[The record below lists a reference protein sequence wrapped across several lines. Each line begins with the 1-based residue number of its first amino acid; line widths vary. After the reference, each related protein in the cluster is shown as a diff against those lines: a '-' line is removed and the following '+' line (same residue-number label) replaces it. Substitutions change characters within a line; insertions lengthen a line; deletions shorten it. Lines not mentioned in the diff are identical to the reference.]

1 MRRVFDRGLSGNSH
15 EMTIDDGSSGFGA
28 SRVIR
33 EYAKLLQANAPVY
46 VALGV
51 LTSVAKGG
59 RPCTRSSDRFLARHG
74 RPILFVL
81 CCANLRLSGLNVLIE
96 LRLENYAVIDNLV
109 VEFGHGLNLLTGET
123 GAGKSIL
130 IDALALLLGEKASS
144 DVIRGGAD
152 RAVVAAVFEEEGPD
166 GDALAKIL
174 EANGLDE
181 SDDGSLILRR
191 EIASGGKGRV
201 FVNNQPATVAVL
213 RLLAPHLA
221 VIHAQNESILSF
233 DGAAR
238 LELLDSFAGSRF
250 DTVAN
255 AFAAWKRVRTRIDEL
270 ERGEQDRLRLV
281 DLWIFQKREIDEGR
295 LQSGEDEKL
304 ETEKRV
310 LANAEK
316 IYNAAMNAFDLLY
329 EGSGS
334 TASSLRAAHKQI
346 EELARYEPKFQEAL
360 EALQTARIS
369 VEDVGATVRD
379 YAGGI
384 HASPE
389 HLAQV
394 EDRLALLER
403 LKRKY
408 GPTLDEVIQFG
419 ADVARK
425 LSEVE
430 NKDEILRRLRSE
442 LAQAGQDYLSAAQ
455 ALSKSRT
462 SAARRLERLVEAEV
476 NDLAMKS
483 AFRIE
488 MTTST
493 EESGWTSSGID
504 QVLYMISTNPGEPL
518 RQLENIASGGEL
530 SRVMLALKASVE
542 SGTESSREREK
553 RSDSSA
559 RRKREKTSQKT
570 LVFDEIDT
578 GIGGRAAEAVGK
590 KLKTLAR
597 AHQVLCVTH
606 LPQIATFGD
615 HHYVIDKKESGG
627 RTKTSIR
634 PVTGEERT
642 EEVARMLSGAKLTE
656 TSRKHA
662 EQMIKA
668 NG

>member
-1 MRRVFDRGLSGNSH
+1 M
-15 EMTIDDGSSGFGA
+15 
-28 SRVIR
+28 
-33 EYAKLLQANAPVY
+33 
-46 VALGV
+46 
-51 LTSVAKGG
+51 
-59 RPCTRSSDRFLARHG
+59 
-74 RPILFVL
+74 
-81 CCANLRLSGLNVLIE
+81 LIE

-130 IDALALLLGEKASS
+130 IDALALLLGEKASTEVVRS
-144 DVIRGGAD
+144 GAE
-152 RAVVAAVFEEEGPD
+152 RAVVSAVFESNEAAED
-166 GDALAKIL
+166 SLAKIL

-221 VIHAQNESILSF
+221 IIHAQNESILSF
-233 DGAAR
+233 DGPAR
-238 LELLDSFAGSRF
+238 LELLDG
-250 DTVAN
+250 
-255 AFAAWKRVRTRIDEL
+255 FAASQLEPIAEAFKTWKQIRTHIDEL

-281 DLWIFQKREIDEGR
+281 DLWMFQKREIEEVR
-295 LQSGEDEKL
+295 LEAGEDEHL
-304 ETEKRV
+304 EAEKRV

-329 EGSGS
+329 EGNGS
-334 TASSLRAAHKQI
+334 TASSLRAAQKQI

-360 EALQTARIS
+360 AALDQARIS
-369 VEDVGATVRD
+369 VEDVGASVRD

-394 EDRLALLER
+394 EDRLALIDR

-408 GPTLDEVIQFG
+408 GPTLEQVIGFG
-419 ADVARK
+419 AEVARK
-425 LSEVE
+425 LSEIE

-442 LAQAGQDYLSAAQ
+442 MAKAAEEYLRAAK
-455 ALSKSRT
+455 AVSKKRAE
-462 SAARRLERLVEAEV
+462 AARKLEKLVEAEI

-483 AFRIE
+483 TFRIE
-488 MTTST
+488 MT
-493 EESGWTSSGID
+493 SSDDEVSWSAAGID
-504 QVLYMISTNPGEPL
+504 QVVYMISTNPGEPL
-518 RQLENIASGGEL
+518 RQLEHIASGGEL
-530 SRVMLALKASVE
+530 SRVMLALKASVDA
-542 SGTESSREREK
+542 SAHPAGKK
-553 RSDSSA
+553 RAHRDA
-559 RRKREKTSQKT
+559 QKT

-590 KLKTLAR
+590 KLKSLAR
-597 AHQVLCVTH
+597 THQVLCVTH

-615 HHYVIDKKESGG
+615 HHYVIEKKESGG
-627 RTKTSIR
+627 RTRTSMR
-634 PVTGEERT
+634 EVTGEERT

-662 EQMIKA
+662 EQMIRA

>member
-1 MRRVFDRGLSGNSH
+1 
-15 EMTIDDGSSGFGA
+15 
-28 SRVIR
+28 
-33 EYAKLLQANAPVY
+33 
-46 VALGV
+46 
-51 LTSVAKGG
+51 
-59 RPCTRSSDRFLARHG
+59 
-74 RPILFVL
+74 
-81 CCANLRLSGLNVLIE
+81 VLIE
-96 LRLENYAVIDNLV
+96 LRLENYAVVDNLV
-109 VEFGHGLNLLTGET
+109 VEFGPGLNLLTGET

-144 DVIRGGAD
+144 DVVRSGAE
-152 RAVVAAVFEEEGPD
+152 RAVVATVFESA
-166 GDALAKIL
+166 GDEKSLAKIL

-191 EIASGGKGRV
+191 EIALGGKGRV

-221 VIHAQNESILSF
+221 IIHAQNESIFNF

-238 LELLDSFAGSRF
+238 LELLDAFAGNQLEAIQASFAG
-250 DTVAN
+250 
-255 AFAAWKRVRTRIDEL
+255 WKDLRTRIDEL
-270 ERGEQDRLRLV
+270 EHGEQDRLRLV
-281 DLWIFQKREIDEGR
+281 DLWTFQKKEIEEAR
-295 LQSGEDEKL
+295 LQSGEDERL
-304 ETEKRV
+304 ESEKRV

-329 EGSGS
+329 EGNSS
-334 TASSLRAAHKQI
+334 TASSLRAAQKQV
-346 EELARYEPKFQEAL
+346 EDLARYEPKFQEAL
-360 EALQTARIS
+360 TALDSARIS

-384 HASPE
+384 QASPE
-389 HLAQV
+389 HLAEV
-394 EDRLALLER
+394 EDRLAVLDR

-408 GPTLDEVIQFG
+408 GPGLEDVIHFG
-419 ADVARK
+419 ADVSRK

-430 NKDEILRRLRSE
+430 NKDEILQQLRGE
-442 LAQAGQDYLSAAQ
+442 LAKAAEQYLSAAL
-455 ALSKSRT
+455 ALSKKRSE
-462 SAARRLERLVEAEV
+462 AARKLEKLVEAEI

-488 MTTST
+488 VTRS
-493 EESGWTSSGID
+493 EREGDWTVHGFD
-504 QVLYMISTNPGEPL
+504 QVVYMISTNPGEPM
-518 RQLENIASGGEL
+518 RQLEHIASGGEL

-542 SGTESSREREK
+542 SQGSASRKASGSADTSSRKPREK
-553 RSDSSA
+553 WGA
-559 RRKREKTSQKT
+559 QKT

-590 KLKTLAR
+590 KLKSLAR
-597 AHQVLCVTH
+597 SNQVLCVTH
-606 LPQIATFGD
+606 LPQIATFAD
-615 HHYVIDKKESGG
+615 QHYVIAKKESGG

-634 PVTGEERT
+634 EVQGEDRT
-642 EEVARMLSGAKLTE
+642 DEVARMLSGAKLTE

>member
-1 MRRVFDRGLSGNSH
+1 M
-15 EMTIDDGSSGFGA
+15 
-28 SRVIR
+28 
-33 EYAKLLQANAPVY
+33 
-46 VALGV
+46 
-51 LTSVAKGG
+51 
-59 RPCTRSSDRFLARHG
+59 
-74 RPILFVL
+74 
-81 CCANLRLSGLNVLIE
+81 LIE
-96 LRLENYAVIDNLV
+96 MRLENYAVIDNLV
-109 VEFGHGLNLLTGET
+109 VEFGQGLNLLTGET

-130 IDALALLLGEKASS
+130 VDALALLLGEKASS
-144 DVIRGGAD
+144 DVIRAGAE
-152 RAVVAAVFEEEGPD
+152 RAVVSAVFEAGGAEGSAAEKTLD
-166 GDALAKIL
+166 LIL
-174 EANGLDE
+174 EQNGLDE
-181 SDDGSLILRR
+181 SDDGSLIVRR
-191 EIASGGKGRV
+191 EIAAGGKGRV

-221 VIHAQNESILSF
+221 TIHAQNESILSF
-233 DGAAR
+233 DGPAR
-238 LELLDSFAGSRF
+238 LGLLDAFAGSQLEG
-250 DTVAN
+250 VEAG
-255 AFAAWKRVRTRIDEL
+255 FAAWKQIRGRIEEL

-281 DLWIFQKREIDEGR
+281 DLWIFQKREIEEAR
-295 LQSGEDEKL
+295 LESGEDDRL

-329 EGSGS
+329 EGNGS
-334 TASSLRAAHKQI
+334 TASSLRAAQKQV
-346 EELARYEPKFQEAL
+346 EELVRYEPKFQEAL
-360 EALQTARIS
+360 AALETARIS

-394 EDRLALLER
+394 EDRLAQLDR

-408 GPTLDEVIQFG
+408 GPSLEEVIQFG

-430 NKDEILRRLRSE
+430 NKDEILRGLRSE
-442 LAQAGQDYLSAAQ
+442 LANAAGEYLRVAR
-455 ALSKSRT
+455 ALSKKRAE
-462 SAARRLERLVEAEV
+462 AARRLEKLVEAEI

-488 MTTST
+488 MTSS
-493 EESGWTSSGID
+493 EEAGSWGGSGID
-504 QVLYMISTNPGEPL
+504 QVVYMISTNPGEPL
-518 RQLENIASGGEL
+518 RQLEHIASGGEL

-542 SGTESSREREK
+542 AGAGREKVKDPASRKGREK
-553 RSDSSA
+553 RGTQ
-559 RRKREKTSQKT
+559 RT

-590 KLKTLAR
+590 KLKSLSR
-597 AHQVLCVTH
+597 SNQVLCVTH

-615 HHYVIDKKESGG
+615 HHYVVEKKEDKKESGG
-627 RTKTSIR
+627 RTRTTIR
-634 PVTGEERT
+634 AVTGEERT